1 MTTLYC
7 PICAHSNS
15 TLALSCASCSHPLPA
30 SKSKSKA
37 VTILLWLFLGNFGA
51 HRFYLG
57 DWMRATLMLMMIVG
71 GLFYAALGADAMVL
85 LLSIGVIWVFCDGI
99 YLAFKGKDYY
109 RGNSNG

>member
-1 MTTLYC
+1 MKTLYC
-7 PICAHSNS
+7 PVCAHSNS

-57 DWMRATLMLMMIVG
+57 CPGRATAMLLMVFG
-71 GLFYAALGADAMVL
+71 GFFFAALGADAMAMFAV
-85 LLSIGVIWVFCDGI
+85 IGGIWVFCDGI

-109 RGNSNG
+109 RGKLNG